1 MLQLIRRT
9 ILLKKLR
16 QYESTRKGVAMV
28 MVIGLVAIMMPVIF
42 MLSRIGGS
50 QTQLAIKYHENLV
63 AETVAFSG
71 SNAGLSRLQGNIRGY
86 QDLPDET
93 SGEEKF
99 SLNLR
104 PTGAGFF
111 GQTLYF
117 LLTRARIK
125 THNYIMMAEAEQ
137 FNPEPSPPVLVI
149 SRDYWNTV
157 EPYEISLMADVLSMQ
172 NYRGMELLRL
182 EETRTFERKSTE
194 QQYKGEMSG
203 KKSSLPAP
211 LQTDWDSIVTALVN
225 EKLSE

>member
-1 MLQLIRRT
+1 MLT
-9 ILLKKLR
+9 ELR
-16 QYESTRKGVAMV
+16 QPEAPRKGVAMV
-28 MVIGLVAIMMPVIF
+28 MVIGLVAIMMPIIF

-50 QTQLAIKYHENLV
+50 QTQLAVKYHENFV

-93 SGEEKF
+93 SGEDKF

-111 GQTLYF
+111 GQTMYF

-137 FNPEPSPPVLVI
+137 FKPEPAPPVLVI

-194 QQYKGEMSG
+194 QQYKSEMSG

-211 LQTDWDSIVTALVN
+211 LQTDWDAMVTALVS

>member
-1 MLQLIRRT
+1 M
-9 ILLKKLR
+9 LLKITKQNKCR
-16 QYESTRKGVAMV
+16 RGVAMV

-50 QTQLAIKYHENLV
+50 QTKLAMKYHENLI

-71 SNAGLSRLQGNIRGY
+71 SNAGLSRLQGNLRGY
-86 QDLPDET
+86 QDLPDEG
-93 SGEEKF
+93 SGEHKF

-104 PTGAGFF
+104 PTGMGFF

-117 LLTRARIK
+117 LLTNAKVK
-125 THNYIMMAEAEQ
+125 THNYTLMAEAEQ
-137 FNPEPSPPVLVI
+137 FKPDPAPPVLVI

-157 EPYEISLMADVLSMQ
+157 EPYEISLMADVLGMQ

-194 QQYKGEMSG
+194 QQYKSELQAKKPRLPEEMR
-203 KKSSLPAP
+203 
-211 LQTDWDSIVTALVN
+211 QNWDKVVTTLVS

>member
-117 LLTRARIK
+117 LLTRQ
-125 THNYIMMAEAEQ
+125 NQ
-137 FNPEPSPPVLVI
+137 NPQLHH
-149 SRDYWNTV
+149 D
-157 EPYEISLMADVLSMQ
+157 
-172 NYRGMELLRL
+172 G
-182 EETRTFERKSTE
+182 
-194 QQYKGEMSG
+194 
-203 KKSSLPAP
+203 
-211 LQTDWDSIVTALVN
+211 
-225 EKLSE
+225 